1 MKYQQEFYF
10 TLRKDIEELI
20 KLHWEEVALN
30 KEAIKLNPDYERYE
44 ELDAQGVLKFFSA
57 RENGELVGYFA
68 VVVQKSLHY
77 QDHLFANND
86 VLFLHPKHRKGLTGM
101 KLIRFAENCLKADG
115 VSLLTINTKTHLPFD
130 ALLKRMGYIHI
141 ENIYSKR
148 FV

>member
-1 MKYQQEFYF
+1 MEYQQEFYL
-10 TLRKDIEELI
+10 TLRKDLQELI

-30 KEAIKLNPDYERYE
+30 KEAIKLNPDWSRYE
-44 ELDAQGVLKFFSA
+44 ELEQQGIVKCFTA
-57 RENGELVGYFA
+57 REGGKLVGYFA
-68 VVVQKSLHY
+68 VIVQRSLHY
-77 QDHLFANND
+77 QDHIFANND
-86 VLFLHPKHRKGLTGM
+86 VLFLHPSHRKGLTGM
-101 KLIRFAENCLKADG
+101 KLIRFAEKCLKDDG